1 MKVCVGVNVNVGVK
15 EKVAVGLL
23 VDVAVNVNVG
33 ATLLVQVGEPVN
45 VGVQVEVLV
54 TEGVRVKVDEVP
66 GPWVRVLV
74 PVTGIKVFVADWVNV
89 AVLVAVSVFVLVV
102 VVEGLTVNVLVG
114 KFRFPVSV
122 GVGRLLTTSS
132 FVSGRF
138 VASGTGC
145 WSCSSTKE
153 IRSSRETSFS
163 ELTFASLRTSF
174 TMANSTPGKANCSTP
189 SR

>member
-1 MKVCVGVNVNVGVK
+1 M
-15 EKVAVGLL
+15 
-23 VDVAVNVNVG
+23 VDVAVNVNDGV
-33 ATLLVQVGEPVN
+33 TLLVQEGETVN
-45 VGVQVEVLV
+45 VGDQIDVLV
-54 TEGVRVKVDEVP
+54 IEGDCVKVGEAP

-102 VVEGLTVNVLVG
+102 KVEGLAVNVLVG

-122 GVGRLLTTSS
+122 GVGRLLITSS
-132 FVSGRF
+132 FVSGGF
-138 VASGTGC
+138 VAWGTGC

-153 IRSSRETSFS
+153 IRSSRDTSFS

-174 TMANSTPGKANCSTP
+174 TIANSTPGKANCSTP